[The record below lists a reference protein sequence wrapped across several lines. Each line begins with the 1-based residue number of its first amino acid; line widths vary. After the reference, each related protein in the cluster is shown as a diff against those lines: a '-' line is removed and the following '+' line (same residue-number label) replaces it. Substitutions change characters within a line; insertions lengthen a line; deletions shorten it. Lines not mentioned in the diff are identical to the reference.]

1 MALERSVRKLVAS
14 TIALGVFATL
24 AAVGVNIT
32 YTKQSVVKS
41 NHQWCELLKTLDE
54 AYGQTPPQSETGR
67 KVAEEIH
74 RLSMVNGCYKS

>member
-1 MALERSVRKLVAS
+1 MALERSVRRLIAY

-41 NHQWCELLKTLDE
+41 NQQWCELLTTLDE
-54 AYGQTPPQSETGR
+54 AYSQTPPQSETGR
-67 KVAEEIH
+67 KVADEIH
-74 RLSMVNGCYKS
+74 RLTLVNKCYGS